1 MMIDISTIQSLE
13 LIQNLQN
20 SKSKDC
26 LFGLLN
32 ETATPM
38 GSRMLRS
45 NILQPSC
52 QVENT
57 LFPRYDAV
65 DELTVKEDMFFEIR
79 KCKMLPWDCRITLTL
94 DSLEK
99 LRRCRKAPNFSKVL
113 NVPDVMLD

>member
-57 LFPRYDAV
+57 LLPRYDAV
-65 DELTVKEDMFFEIR
+65 DELTVKEDMFFVIR
-79 KCKMLPWDCRITLTL
+79 KCRMLPWDCRITLTL

-99 LRRCRKAPNFSKVL
+99 LRGCREAPNFSKVS
-113 NVPDVMLD
+113 NGPDVMLD